1 MGDAHN
7 IQIET
12 FQIRIGVHL
21 ASVICRSA
29 HAQPSSAG
37 ETK

>member
-1 MGDAHN
+1 MGDAQTIH
-7 IQIET
+7 IET
-12 FQIRIGVHL
+12 FQIRIGVHIT
-21 ASVICRSA
+21 SVICRSA